1 MDANQGG
8 PAADVEVTG
17 IAVPV
22 PRPGET
28 WAVGAVVLDADGR
41 AFAQRRSPGRRLLPD
56 CWDLVGGHVEPGE
69 TLLAALAREVE
80 EETGRRLRTV
90 RRLIGVSTWEGDDGQ
105 GLRHEADFVVDV
117 DGDLARPRLEPGK
130 HTAYGW
136 FGPEDLER
144 LKENRAPGE
153 TLVHDVIAAALD
165 LRG

>member
-8 PAADVEVTG
+8 TGTDVGSAGPG
-17 IAVPV
+17 IPV

-28 WAVGAVVLDADGR
+28 WAVGAVVLDTDGR
-41 AFAQRRSPGRRLLPD
+41 AFAQRRSPGRRLFPD
-56 CWDLVGGHVEPGE
+56 CWDIVGGHVEPGE

-80 EETGRRLRTV
+80 EETGWRLRAV

-130 HTAYGW
+130 HTEYDW

-144 LKENRAPGE
+144 LKENRASGE